1 MFDYKMFDHDKI
13 DFEVEKFNL
22 APYTGGW
29 SGADAIPS
37 DIGVGLRRTDTKQP
51 LAIVSDAYEPVQYK
65 DIVDDVESALYH
77 SGMNLT
83 DAKYETNVYDS
94 GARLELRA
102 KFPAHTTY
110 IGGGSTPAIWEEGEN
125 RDRHIYDDV
134 TPEFVFRTSHDRTW
148 ANNGMMGRWRG
159 FCYNTLVS
167 GDKLAY
173 VYGRHTKNFN
183 VQGFASK
190 IEKAG
195 EYIAD
200 GGLRQMRNWYHTDVS
215 RDNVINLFTHTLA
228 KKTNNVTRTVEPNKV
243 MLSNL
248 MKIFDEENRH
258 LHGRGSY
265 EKYGIQNKG
274 TLWSAY
280 QAATYWSSHDKD
292 GGKRS
297 RPSHTVIGGRE
308 DKVRKM
314 LQSPQWMQLDIAA

>member
-13 DFEVEKFNL
+13 IFEVEKFNL

-37 DIGVGLRRTDTKQP
+37 DIGVGLRRTDTKQT
-51 LAIVSDAYEPVQYK
+51 LSIVSEAYEPVQY
-65 DIVDDVESALYH
+65 ITWSNAVQEAIGL
-77 SGMNLT
+77 SGMDLT
-83 DAKYETNVYDS
+83 DAKYETNVFNN

-102 KFPAHTTY
+102 KVPAHEIQIDKGDTV
-110 IGGGSTPAIWEEGEN
+110 I
-125 RDRHIYDDV
+125 
-134 TPEFVFRTSHDRTW
+134 PEFVFRTSHNRTW
-148 ANNGMMGRWRG
+148 ANNGMMGLWRG

-173 VYGRHTKNFN
+173 IYGRHTKNFN
-183 VQGFASK
+183 VLGFASK

-195 EYIAD
+195 EDIAD

-314 LQSPQWMQLDIAA
+314 LQSPQWIQLDRAA

>member
-1 MFDYKMFDHDKI
+1 MVGEMFNYNEA
-13 DFEVEKFNL
+13 DFEVEKFSLDSYDGYAVN
-22 APYTGGW
+22 
-29 SGADAIPS
+29 S
-37 DIGVGLRRTDTKQP
+37 DIGVGLRRKDNKRA
-51 LAIVSDAYEPVQYK
+51 LAIVSEAYEPVQYM
-65 DIVDDVESALYH
+65 DIIRGVCKAINL
-77 SGMNLT
+77 SGI
-83 DAKYETNVYDS
+83 DKSEAGYETNVYDN

-102 KFPAHTTY
+102 RFPAHEIQIDKGDTV
-110 IGGGSTPAIWEEGEN
+110 I
-125 RDRHIYDDV
+125 
-134 TPEFVFRTSHDRTW
+134 PEFVFRTSHNRTW
-148 ANNGMMGRWRG
+148 ANNGMMGLWRF

-183 VQGFASK
+183 VLGFASK
-190 IEKAG
+190 IEKAS
-195 EYIAD
+195 EYIAG
-200 GGLRQMRNWYHTDVS
+200 GGLQQMRNWYHTEVS

-228 KKTNNVTRTVEPNKV
+228 KKTNNVSHKVEPNKV
-243 MLSNL
+243 MLSTL

-280 QAATYWSSHDKD
+280 QAATWWSSHDKD
-292 GGKRS
+292 GGKQS

-314 LQSPQWMQLDIAA
+314 LQSPQWMQLAA

>member
-51 LAIVSDAYEPVQYK
+51 LAIVSETYEIVQYK
-65 DIVDDVESALYH
+65 DIVTSVEEAIGL
-77 SGMNLT
+77 SGMDLT
-83 DAKYETNVYDS
+83 DALFETNVYKN

-102 KFPAHTTY
+102 KFPAHDMI
-110 IGGGSTPAIWEEGEN
+110 IGEG
-125 RDRHIYDDV
+125 DTVI
-134 TPEFVFRTSHDRTW
+134 PEFWFRSSQDRSL
-148 ANNGMMGRWRG
+148 ANNGFMGAWRG
-159 FCYNTLVS
+159 ACWNTLVM

-173 VYGRHTKNFN
+173 IYGRHTKNFN
-183 VQGFASK
+183 VLGFASK

-195 EYIAD
+195 EYIAND
-200 GGLRQMRNWYHTDVS
+200 GLRQMRNWYHTDVS
-215 RDNVINLFTHTLA
+215 RDNIIHLFTHTLA
-228 KKTNNVTRTVEPNKV
+228 KKTNNVSREVEPNKV

-258 LHGRGSY
+258 LHGRANY
-265 EKYGIQNKG
+265 EKYATRNRG

-280 QAATYWSSHDKD
+280 QAATYWSSHDKN
-292 GGKRS
+292 GSKES

-314 LQSPQWMQLDIAA
+314 LGSPQWKQLDIAA